1 MIKKIFETKILNLKP
16 SKMEQIIL
24 TKDIANKYQNDIEI
38 DVEEVL

>member
-1 MIKKIFETKILNLKP
+1 
-16 SKMEQIIL
+16 MEQIIL